1 MTGGTGSM
9 TTTTASAAALAF
21 CFGFVSLRSV
31 SAIVRLSAAPAGEL
45 VEHTE
50 TMRSTAISRG
60 GRAILGA
67 ITVALALAAGGCVK
81 KPYAPHTCDR
91 VDLSGCV
98 IQDVEVLGNRAVST
112 TDLKE
117 KIATTETSHLFGG
130 VVEKIP
136 ILGLWDQLTV
146 DYERLDPFVLER
158 DLARIERTYRARG
171 YYEARVR
178 AGRTIKLPNNQVRVE
193 ILIAEGQLVTISKV
207 DLVWK
212 DPRKNLRPGILRAIE
227 SARSELAQSPPFEED
242 RFEAAKKALLRA
254 MTARGF
260 AYAGVKGDA
269 HVDLTSHQAAVVF
282 TLELGPESKFGP
294 ITIEGNSPLP
304 TRRLLAAVNVQAGQ
318 RYSTSALESAELA
331 LSELGVFGSIQAV
344 PQLAP
349 ATEARNPIVPVIFR
363 VSVAPLHAAQL
374 GGGLEVGGR
383 VEVHLQARWEDKNF
397 LGGLRHFSVEM
408 RPGLVFYPMTLQT
421 LLTPPE
427 RVLPEVRLRTEL
439 QQPGFIEARTTGVL
453 SAAANVYRLPT
464 NNPLA
469 VDEFVVGYLEF
480 AGRAGVERRFW
491 NSRVSA
497 SLYGVIQNDR
507 PFSYAKG
514 FSEQPPGFTSITLPY
529 LQTTASID
537 LRLGQ
542 NGRPDRL
549 NPHSGV
555 YFLNDLQIMPYGKAR
570 SSIHD
575 VRVRPEIRGYIPIT
589 KRWTL
594 ALRAAA
600 GFLFPLGSYGTKLL
614 QPNECADLAR
624 NDSTKTDQAK
634 AEELATCG
642 SDLQVLQFRAFF
654 SGGAN
659 SNRGYPY
666 NGVGPHER
674 VPFSNL
680 NRNIDSPVAT
690 GGLTLWEGSIELRA
704 PILGPFGTVFFLDGS
719 NISRSI
725 GQFDFTA
732 PHLSAGFG
740 LRYDTPVGPARLDL
754 GVRIPCAQKLG
765 SCAPVYDPSNAG
777 TKALSPSEG
786 EAGTIFGLPI
796 ALSIAIGEAF

>member
-1 MTGGTGSM
+1 
-9 TTTTASAAALAF
+9 
-21 CFGFVSLRSV
+21 
-31 SAIVRLSAAPAGEL
+31 
-45 VEHTE
+45 
-50 TMRSTAISRG
+50 MRSTATSRG
-60 GRAILGA
+60 RRAILGA
-67 ITVALALAAGGCVK
+67 ITVALALAVGGCVK
-81 KPYAPHTCDR
+81 KPYAPQTCER
-91 VDLSGCV
+91 ADLSGCV

-112 TDLKE
+112 SDIKE
-117 KIATTETSHLFGG
+117 KIATTETSRLFGG

-136 ILGLWDQLTV
+136 ILGLWDRLTV
-146 DYERLDPFVLER
+146 DYEQLDPFLLER

-193 ILIAEGQLVTISKV
+193 IAVVEGQPVKIGKV
-207 DLVWK
+207 EIAWK
-212 DPRKNLRPGILRAIE
+212 DPRKDLRPGLLRAIE
-227 SARSELAQSPPFEED
+227 TARSELAESSPFDED
-242 RFEAAKKALLRA
+242 RFETTKKQLLRA
-254 MTARGF
+254 MTARGY
-260 AYAGVKGDA
+260 AYADVKGDA
-269 HVDLTSHQAAVVF
+269 HVDLTTHQAAVVY
-282 TLELGPESKFGP
+282 TMELGPESKFGP

-304 TRRLLAAVNVQAGQ
+304 TERLLAAVNLTVGQ

-349 ATEARNPIVPVIFR
+349 ATEARNPIVPVVFR
-363 VSVAPLHAAQL
+363 VSVAPLHATQL

-397 LGGLRHFSVEM
+397 LGGLRHFTVEM

-421 LLTPPE
+421 LLTPPSL
-427 RVLPEVRLRTEL
+427 VLPELRLRSEL

-464 NNPLA
+464 NDPSA
-469 VDEFVVGYLEF
+469 TDEYVVGYLEF

-507 PFSYAKG
+507 PFSYKQG
-514 FSEQPPGFTSITLPY
+514 FSEQPPGFTPITLPF

-542 NGRPDRL
+542 NGRPDRI

-555 YFLNDLQIMPYGKAR
+555 YFVNDLQLMPYGKAQSTIR
-570 SSIHD
+570 D
-575 VRVRPEIRGYIPIT
+575 VRVRPEIRGYIPLT

-594 ALRAAA
+594 ALRATA

-614 QPNECADLAR
+614 KPNECADLAR
-624 NDSTKTDQAK
+624 SDSTKTDGIK
-634 AEELATCG
+634 AAELATCG

-680 NRNIDSPVAT
+680 NRNVDSPVAT
-690 GGLTLWEGSIELRA
+690 GGLTLWEGTVELRA
-704 PILGPFGTVFFLDGS
+704 PIVGPLGTVFFVDGS
-719 NISRSI
+719 NISRSV
-725 GQFDFTA
+725 GLFDFTA

-754 GVRIPCAQKLG
+754 GVRIPCAQQLG
-765 SCAPVYDPSNAG
+765 SCSPVYDPSNTG
-777 TKALSPSEG
+777 SPALSPSEG
-786 EAGTIFGLPI
+786 QAGTILGLPI

>member
-1 MTGGTGSM
+1 MP
-9 TTTTASAAALAF
+9 SAA
-21 CFGFVSLRSV
+21 
-31 SAIVRLSAAPAGEL
+31 
-45 VEHTE
+45 T
-50 TMRSTAISRG
+50 SRG

-67 ITVALALAAGGCVK
+67 ITVALGVAAGGCVK
-81 KPYAPHTCDR
+81 KPYAPQVCER
-91 VDLSGCV
+91 PDLSGCV
-98 IQDVEVLGNRAVST
+98 IQDVEVIGNRAVST
-112 TDLKE
+112 SDIKE
-117 KIATTETSHLFGG
+117 KIATTETSRLFGG

-146 DYERLDPFVLER
+146 DYEQLDPFVLER

-178 AGRTIKLPNNQVRVE
+178 AGRTIKLPNKQVRVE
-193 ILIAEGQLVTISKV
+193 VIVDEGQPVKV
-207 DLVWK
+207 GKVEIAWK
-212 DPRKNLRPGILRAIE
+212 DPIPNLRPTVTTAIE
-227 SARSELAQSPPFEED
+227 SARSELAESTPFEEE
-242 RFEAAKKALLRA
+242 RFEDTKKKLLRA

-260 AYAGVKGDA
+260 AYASVKGDA
-269 HVDLTSHQAAVVF
+269 HVDLTTHLAAVVY
-282 TLELGPESKFGP
+282 TLELGPESKFGKV
-294 ITIEGNSPLP
+294 TIEGNSPLP
-304 TRRLLAAVNVQAGQ
+304 AARLLAAVDVTEGA
-318 RYSTSALESAELA
+318 RYSTARLESAELA

-349 ATEARNPIVPVIFR
+349 ATEPRNPVVPVVFR
-363 VSVAPLHAAQL
+363 VSVAPLHATQL
-374 GGGLEVGGR
+374 GGGVEAGGR

-397 LGGLRHFSVEM
+397 LGGLRHFTVEM

-421 LLTPPE
+421 LLTPPTL
-427 RVLPEVRLRTEL
+427 VLPELRLRTEL

-453 SAAANVYRLPT
+453 SAATNVYRLTTNDPT
-464 NNPLA
+464 A
-469 VDEFVVGYLEF
+469 TDEFVVGYLEF

-491 NSRVSA
+491 SSRVSA

-514 FSEQPPGFTSITLPY
+514 FSEQPPGFTPITLPF

-537 LRLGQ
+537 YRYGQ

-555 YFLNDLQIMPYGKAR
+555 YFVNDLQIMPYGNAR
-570 SSIHD
+570 DTIRD
-575 VRVRPEIRGYIPIT
+575 VRIRPELRGYIPLG

-594 ALRAAA
+594 ALRATA
-600 GFLFPLGSYGTKLL
+600 GFLFPLGSYGIKLL
-614 QPNECADLAR
+614 KPNECADLAK
-624 NDSTKTDQAK
+624 NNSTKTDQVK

-680 NRNIDSPVAT
+680 NRNVDSPVAT
-690 GGLTLWEGSIELRA
+690 GGLTLWEASIELRA
-704 PILGPFGTVFFLDGS
+704 PIVGPLGTVFFVDGS
-719 NISRSI
+719 NISRLV
-725 GQFDFTA
+725 GNFDFEA

-765 SCAPVYDPSNAG
+765 SCAPVFDPSNTG
-777 TKALSPSEG
+777 STALSSSEG
-786 EAGTIFGLPI
+786 EAGTILGLPI